1 MTTTTTNTIET
12 FITKPKEDLVTLLF
26 ALHNDKFESKA
37 KARTFV
43 EAYYKEHDIIATK
56 PKTKKDMLQDWFMA
70 QDNQL
75 DLTKKQLKDACISF
89 DMHGG
94 SIDWYAT
101 AYLLAIDLHKK
112 LSK

>member
-26 ALHNDKFESKA
+26 ALHSDEFSSKA
-37 KARTFV
+37 KARIFV
-43 EAYYKEHDIIATK
+43 EEYYTANNIVATK
-56 PKTKKDMLQDWFMA
+56 PKTKKDLLNEWFLA
-70 QDNQL
+70 QDNKL
-75 DLTKKQLKDACISF
+75 DLTKKQLKEACISF